1 MDLTKLNEKTILSD
15 EVFEEIFSQKD
26 EIYKAKLL
34 LSAQEVAERFHV
46 KGKFDQMVK
55 AYKRVDRETKQKKK
69 QEFSSMDNY
78 TNFDGPYENM
88 YCGSWIAGETGIY
101 AQNMA
106 TVEQI
111 ACYHPIL
118 PIERLKNLETGEEQI
133 KLAFKRNGRWEE
145 IIVPKV
151 MITSA
156 GKIVALS
163 GRGVAVTSENAKL
176 LVRYLSDV
184 ENRNT
189 GQIEVQYSSSKL
201 GWIKKEFLPYD
212 TEITFDGDSRFRQ
225 LFESIGE
232 HGNRDKWYEHVKS
245 LRKSGRMEIKL
256 MLAASFAS
264 VLLHQVG
271 ALPFFVD
278 LWGETEGGKAQP
290 LDTNI
295 ITPNGIKKMGEMK
308 VGDFVIGCD
317 GKPHKVTGV
326 YPQGK
331 KDVYEVSFSDGTKT
345 RCCKEHLWTV
355 STITRRNH
363 NRGTIVMSLEEIIK
377 SRIKKGKA
385 YNFRI
390 PVCNP
395 VEFESNQ
402 KLPIDSYLLGTLI
415 GDGCLTMKE
424 NERRGTYLYFS
435 NMESDVLERVNLK
448 LLERD
453 CELKRNTYTQCQYI
467 ISGKG
472 KIDLEKDL
480 KSLGL
485 NGKSADRFI
494 PDCYKFSSISERK
507 ELLAGLFDTD
517 GSVEKF
523 GKYEYCTKSKQLA
536 NDIQSLCRSLG
547 YRATL
552 RTYER
557 KGYEY
562 YITVLTDEE
571 IFKSDK
577 HKEKADLH
585 KIKRNRA
592 VTRNEMSIV
601 DVKKVGYE
609 ECQCIMVD
617 SKEHTY
623 LCDDY
628 IVTHNT
634 VTLMLAA
641 SVWANPAESAYIG
654 DFKTTD
660 VALEAKANMLNH
672 LPMILDDTSKK
683 NRRIEENFEGVV
695 YDLCSGKGKTR
706 SNRDIGINTENHW
719 NNCILTNG
727 ERPMTSYVNQGGAIN
742 RILEIE
748 CGEKVYSDPQLT
760 ADTLKQNYGFSG
772 KDFVE
777 VIKAMGAD
785 AVREIQKDFQQ
796 KLFDDEKM
804 QKQSI
809 SLSIILTADK
819 IATDT
824 LFKDGQYISID
835 EAKKVLIDRNE
846 LSDNERCYRYI
857 MDKVAMNGMRFDAD
871 TNCEKWGIIENGYA
885 VFYNQSFDE
894 LCKSGGFS
902 KKSFLSW
909 AAKKKII
916 VQSGG
921 KNTKSTRIN
930 GNVVRCVW
938 LKIEEMPEFEID
950 EKGIIQIDEQMEL
963 PFE

>member
-15 EVFEEIFSQKD
+15 EVFEEIFSQED
-26 EIYKAKLL
+26 EIYKARLL

-55 AYKRVDRETKQKKK
+55 AYKRVDRETKLRKK
-69 QEFSSMDNY
+69 QQKTAGMNNY
-78 TNFDGPYENM
+78 TDFEGPYENM

-145 IIVPKV
+145 IIIPKT

-156 GKIVALS
+156 SKIVALS

-189 GQIEVQYSSSKL
+189 AQIAVQYSSSKL

-225 LFESIGE
+225 LFENIGE

-245 LRKSGRMEIKL
+245 LRQSGRMEIKL

-264 VLLHQVG
+264 VLIHQIG

-278 LWGETEGGKAQP
+278 LWGETEGGK
-290 LDTNI
+290 
-295 ITPNGIKKMGEMK
+295 
-308 VGDFVIGCD
+308 
-317 GKPHKVTGV
+317 
-326 YPQGK
+326 
-331 KDVYEVSFSDGTKT
+331 
-345 RCCKEHLWTV
+345 
-355 STITRRNH
+355 
-363 NRGTIVMSLEEIIK
+363 
-377 SRIKKGKA
+377 
-385 YNFRI
+385 
-390 PVCNP
+390 
-395 VEFESNQ
+395 
-402 KLPIDSYLLGTLI
+402 
-415 GDGCLTMKE
+415 
-424 NERRGTYLYFS
+424 
-435 NMESDVLERVNLK
+435 
-448 LLERD
+448 
-453 CELKRNTYTQCQYI
+453 
-467 ISGKG
+467 
-472 KIDLEKDL
+472 
-480 KSLGL
+480 
-485 NGKSADRFI
+485 
-494 PDCYKFSSISERK
+494 
-507 ELLAGLFDTD
+507 
-517 GSVEKF
+517 
-523 GKYEYCTKSKQLA
+523 
-536 NDIQSLCRSLG
+536 
-547 YRATL
+547 
-552 RTYER
+552 
-557 KGYEY
+557 
-562 YITVLTDEE
+562 
-571 IFKSDK
+571 
-577 HKEKADLH
+577 
-585 KIKRNRA
+585 
-592 VTRNEMSIV
+592 
-601 DVKKVGYE
+601 
-609 ECQCIMVD
+609 
-617 SKEHTY
+617 
-623 LCDDY
+623 
-628 IVTHNT
+628 T

-706 SNRDIGINTENHW
+706 SNRDIGINTESHW

-727 ERPMTSYVNQGGAIN
+727 ERPLTSYVNQGGAIN

-748 CGEKVYSDPQLT
+748 CGEKVYADPQHT
-760 ADTLKQNYGFSG
+760 ADTLKQNYGFAG
-772 KDFVE
+772 KDFVK

-785 AVREIQKDFQQ
+785 AVKEIQKDFQQ
-796 KLFDDEKM
+796 QLFDDEKM

-809 SLSIILTADK
+809 SLSTILTADK

-857 MDKVAMNGMRFDAD
+857 LDKVAMNGTRFDAD
-871 TNCEKWGIIENGYA
+871 TACEKWGIIEHGYA
-885 VFYNQSFDE
+885 FFYNQAFDE

-902 KKSFLSW
+902 KRSFLSW
-909 AAKKKII
+909 GVKKKIVETDSKGNPTKQKKI
-916 VQSGG
+916 DG
-921 KNTKSTRIN
+921 KNN
-930 GNVVRCVW
+930 RCVCMK
-938 LKIEEMPEFEID
+938 LDDGISVDDNGFISVD
-950 EKGIIQIDEQMEL
+950 ESMQEKL
-963 PFE
+963 PFQ

>member
-1 MDLTKLNEKTILSD
+1 MDLTKLNEKTVLSD
-15 EVFEEIFSQKD
+15 EVFEEIFSQED
-26 EIYKAKLL
+26 EIYKARLL
-34 LSAQEVAERFHV
+34 LSAQEIAERFHV

-78 TNFDGPYENM
+78 TNFDVSNTEYENM
-88 YCGSWIAGETGIY
+88 YCGTWIAIETGIY
-101 AQNMA
+101 AQNMG

-156 GKIVALS
+156 SKIVALS

-189 GQIEVQYSSSKL
+189 GQIAVQYSSSKL

-232 HGNRDKWYEHVKS
+232 HGNADKWYEHVKM
-245 LRKSGRMEIKL
+245 LRQSGRMGIRL

-264 VLLHQVG
+264 VLIHKIG

-278 LWGETEGGKAQP
+278 LWGETEGGK
-290 LDTNI
+290 
-295 ITPNGIKKMGEMK
+295 
-308 VGDFVIGCD
+308 
-317 GKPHKVTGV
+317 
-326 YPQGK
+326 
-331 KDVYEVSFSDGTKT
+331 
-345 RCCKEHLWTV
+345 
-355 STITRRNH
+355 
-363 NRGTIVMSLEEIIK
+363 
-377 SRIKKGKA
+377 
-385 YNFRI
+385 
-390 PVCNP
+390 
-395 VEFESNQ
+395 
-402 KLPIDSYLLGTLI
+402 
-415 GDGCLTMKE
+415 
-424 NERRGTYLYFS
+424 
-435 NMESDVLERVNLK
+435 
-448 LLERD
+448 
-453 CELKRNTYTQCQYI
+453 
-467 ISGKG
+467 
-472 KIDLEKDL
+472 
-480 KSLGL
+480 
-485 NGKSADRFI
+485 
-494 PDCYKFSSISERK
+494 
-507 ELLAGLFDTD
+507 
-517 GSVEKF
+517 
-523 GKYEYCTKSKQLA
+523 
-536 NDIQSLCRSLG
+536 
-547 YRATL
+547 
-552 RTYER
+552 
-557 KGYEY
+557 
-562 YITVLTDEE
+562 
-571 IFKSDK
+571 
-577 HKEKADLH
+577 
-585 KIKRNRA
+585 
-592 VTRNEMSIV
+592 
-601 DVKKVGYE
+601 
-609 ECQCIMVD
+609 
-617 SKEHTY
+617 
-623 LCDDY
+623 
-628 IVTHNT
+628 T

-727 ERPMTSYVNQGGAIN
+727 ERPLTSYVNQGGAIN

-748 CGEKVYSDPQLT
+748 CGEKVYADPQQT
-760 ADTLKQNYGFSG
+760 VDTLKQNYGFAG

-777 VIKAMGAD
+777 VIKAMGTD
-785 AVREIQKDFQQ
+785 AIREIQKDFQQ
-796 KLFDDEKM
+796 QLFDDEKM

-819 IATDT
+819 IATDA

-857 MDKVAMNGMRFDAD
+857 LDKVAMNNTRFDAD
-871 TNCEKWGIIENGYA
+871 TACEKWGTIEHGY
-885 VFYNQSFDE
+885 VFFYNQAFDE

-902 KKSFLSW
+902 KRSFLSW
-909 AAKKKII
+909 GVKKKVVETDSKGNPTKQKKID
-916 VQSGG
+916 G
-921 KNTKSTRIN
+921 KNN
-930 GNVVRCVW
+930 RCVCMK
-938 LKIEEMPEFEID
+938 LDDGIPADDNGFMPVDEFNQE
-950 EKGIIQIDEQMEL
+950 EL
-963 PFE
+963 PFQ

>member
-1 MDLTKLNEKTILSD
+1 MDLTKMNEKTILSD
-15 EVFEEIFSQKD
+15 EVFEEIFSQED
-26 EIYKAKLL
+26 EIYKARLL

-55 AYKRVDRETKQKKK
+55 AYKRVDRETKQRKK
-69 QEFSSMDNY
+69 QQQTAGMNNY
-78 TNFDGPYENM
+78 TDFEGPYENM

-145 IIVPKV
+145 IIIPKT

-156 GKIVALS
+156 SKIVALS

-189 GQIEVQYSSSKL
+189 AQIAVQYSSSKL

-225 LFESIGE
+225 LFENIGE
-232 HGNRDKWYEHVKS
+232 HGNRAKWYEHVKS
-245 LRKSGRMEIKL
+245 LRQSGRMEIKL

-264 VLLHQVG
+264 VLIHQIG

-278 LWGETEGGKAQP
+278 LWGETEGGK
-290 LDTNI
+290 
-295 ITPNGIKKMGEMK
+295 
-308 VGDFVIGCD
+308 
-317 GKPHKVTGV
+317 
-326 YPQGK
+326 
-331 KDVYEVSFSDGTKT
+331 
-345 RCCKEHLWTV
+345 
-355 STITRRNH
+355 
-363 NRGTIVMSLEEIIK
+363 
-377 SRIKKGKA
+377 
-385 YNFRI
+385 
-390 PVCNP
+390 
-395 VEFESNQ
+395 
-402 KLPIDSYLLGTLI
+402 
-415 GDGCLTMKE
+415 
-424 NERRGTYLYFS
+424 
-435 NMESDVLERVNLK
+435 
-448 LLERD
+448 
-453 CELKRNTYTQCQYI
+453 
-467 ISGKG
+467 
-472 KIDLEKDL
+472 
-480 KSLGL
+480 
-485 NGKSADRFI
+485 
-494 PDCYKFSSISERK
+494 
-507 ELLAGLFDTD
+507 
-517 GSVEKF
+517 
-523 GKYEYCTKSKQLA
+523 
-536 NDIQSLCRSLG
+536 
-547 YRATL
+547 
-552 RTYER
+552 
-557 KGYEY
+557 
-562 YITVLTDEE
+562 
-571 IFKSDK
+571 
-577 HKEKADLH
+577 
-585 KIKRNRA
+585 
-592 VTRNEMSIV
+592 
-601 DVKKVGYE
+601 
-609 ECQCIMVD
+609 
-617 SKEHTY
+617 
-623 LCDDY
+623 
-628 IVTHNT
+628 T

-706 SNRDIGINTENHW
+706 SNRDIGINTESHW

-727 ERPMTSYVNQGGAIN
+727 ERPLTSYVNQGGAIN

-748 CGEKVYSDPQLT
+748 CDEKVYEDPQQT
-760 ADTLKQNYGFSG
+760 ADTLKQNYGFAG

-785 AVREIQKDFQQ
+785 QVREIQKDFQQ
-796 KLFDDEKM
+796 QLFDDEKM

-819 IATDT
+819 IATDA

-857 MDKVAMNGMRFDAD
+857 LDKISMNGTRFDAD
-871 TNCEKWGIIENGYA
+871 TACEKWGIIENGYA
-885 VFYNQSFDE
+885 YFYTQAFDE

-902 KKSFLSW
+902 KRSFQSW
-909 AAKKKII
+909 GVKKKV
-916 VQSGG
+916 VQTDSKGNPTKQKKIDG
-921 KNTKSTRIN
+921 KNN
-930 GNVVRCVW
+930 RCVC
-938 LKIEEMPEFEID
+938 LKLDDGISVDDNGFISVDEFNQE
-950 EKGIIQIDEQMEL
+950 EL
-963 PFE
+963 PFT

>member
-15 EVFEEIFSQKD
+15 EVFEEIFSQED
-26 EIYKAKLL
+26 EIYKARLL
-34 LSAQEVAERFHV
+34 LSAQEVAERFRV

-55 AYKRVDRETKQKKK
+55 AYNRVDRETRQRKK
-69 QEFSSMDNY
+69 QQRAAGINNY
-78 TNFDGPYENM
+78 TDFEGPYENM

-133 KLAFKRNGRWEE
+133 KLAFKRNRRWEE
-145 IIVPKV
+145 IIIPKT

-156 GKIVALS
+156 SKIVALS

-189 GQIEVQYSSSKL
+189 SQIAVQYSSSKL

-225 LFESIGE
+225 LFENIGE
-232 HGNRDKWYEHVKS
+232 HGNRDKWYEHVKN
-245 LRKSGRMEIKL
+245 LRKSGRMETKL

-264 VLLHQVG
+264 VLIHQIG

-278 LWGETEGGKAQP
+278 LWGETEGGK
-290 LDTNI
+290 
-295 ITPNGIKKMGEMK
+295 
-308 VGDFVIGCD
+308 
-317 GKPHKVTGV
+317 
-326 YPQGK
+326 
-331 KDVYEVSFSDGTKT
+331 
-345 RCCKEHLWTV
+345 
-355 STITRRNH
+355 
-363 NRGTIVMSLEEIIK
+363 
-377 SRIKKGKA
+377 
-385 YNFRI
+385 
-390 PVCNP
+390 
-395 VEFESNQ
+395 
-402 KLPIDSYLLGTLI
+402 
-415 GDGCLTMKE
+415 
-424 NERRGTYLYFS
+424 
-435 NMESDVLERVNLK
+435 
-448 LLERD
+448 
-453 CELKRNTYTQCQYI
+453 
-467 ISGKG
+467 
-472 KIDLEKDL
+472 
-480 KSLGL
+480 
-485 NGKSADRFI
+485 
-494 PDCYKFSSISERK
+494 
-507 ELLAGLFDTD
+507 
-517 GSVEKF
+517 
-523 GKYEYCTKSKQLA
+523 
-536 NDIQSLCRSLG
+536 
-547 YRATL
+547 
-552 RTYER
+552 
-557 KGYEY
+557 
-562 YITVLTDEE
+562 
-571 IFKSDK
+571 
-577 HKEKADLH
+577 
-585 KIKRNRA
+585 
-592 VTRNEMSIV
+592 
-601 DVKKVGYE
+601 
-609 ECQCIMVD
+609 
-617 SKEHTY
+617 
-623 LCDDY
+623 
-628 IVTHNT
+628 T

-706 SNRDIGINTENHW
+706 SNRDIGINTESHW

-727 ERPMTSYVNQGGAIN
+727 ERPLTSYVNQGGAIN

-748 CGEKVYSDPQLT
+748 CGEKVYEDPQQT
-760 ADTLKQNYGFSG
+760 ADTLKQNYGFAG

-796 KLFDDEKM
+796 QLFDDEKM

-819 IATDT
+819 IATDA

-871 TNCEKWGIIENGYA
+871 TNCEKWGVIRDYVDKDAFKGKYA
-885 VFYNQSFDE
+885 VFYPQSLDE
-894 LCKSGGFS
+894 LCKIGGFS
-902 KKSFLSW
+902 KIAFLSW
-909 AAKKKII
+909 ANKK
-916 VQSGG
+916 SLLSHSAG
-921 KNTKSTRIN
+921 KNTKPTKIN
-930 GNVVRCVW
+930 GTVCKCVW
-938 LKIEEMPEFEID
+938 LKIEEVSEVETD
-950 EKGIIQIDEQMEL
+950 ENGFIQVDEQMEL
-963 PFE
+963 PFD

>member
-15 EVFEEIFSQKD
+15 EVFEEIFSQED
-26 EIYKAKLL
+26 EIYKARLL

-55 AYKRVDRETKQKKK
+55 AYKKVDRETKQKKK
-69 QEFSSMDNY
+69 QESAGTNNY
-78 TNFDGPYENM
+78 TNFDGPYDDM
-88 YCGSWIAGETGIY
+88 YCGSWLAGENGVY
-101 AQNMA
+101 AQNMSQ
-106 TVEQI
+106 VEQI

-156 GKIVALS
+156 SKIVALS

-189 GQIEVQYSSSKL
+189 GQIAVQYSSSKL

-232 HGNRDKWYEHVKS
+232 HGNRDKWYEHVKE
-245 LRKSGRMEIKL
+245 LRKTGRMETKL

-264 VLLHQVG
+264 VLIHQIG

-278 LWGETEGGKAQP
+278 LWGETEGGK
-290 LDTNI
+290 
-295 ITPNGIKKMGEMK
+295 
-308 VGDFVIGCD
+308 
-317 GKPHKVTGV
+317 
-326 YPQGK
+326 
-331 KDVYEVSFSDGTKT
+331 
-345 RCCKEHLWTV
+345 
-355 STITRRNH
+355 
-363 NRGTIVMSLEEIIK
+363 
-377 SRIKKGKA
+377 
-385 YNFRI
+385 
-390 PVCNP
+390 
-395 VEFESNQ
+395 
-402 KLPIDSYLLGTLI
+402 
-415 GDGCLTMKE
+415 
-424 NERRGTYLYFS
+424 
-435 NMESDVLERVNLK
+435 
-448 LLERD
+448 
-453 CELKRNTYTQCQYI
+453 
-467 ISGKG
+467 
-472 KIDLEKDL
+472 
-480 KSLGL
+480 
-485 NGKSADRFI
+485 
-494 PDCYKFSSISERK
+494 
-507 ELLAGLFDTD
+507 
-517 GSVEKF
+517 
-523 GKYEYCTKSKQLA
+523 
-536 NDIQSLCRSLG
+536 
-547 YRATL
+547 
-552 RTYER
+552 
-557 KGYEY
+557 
-562 YITVLTDEE
+562 
-571 IFKSDK
+571 
-577 HKEKADLH
+577 
-585 KIKRNRA
+585 
-592 VTRNEMSIV
+592 
-601 DVKKVGYE
+601 
-609 ECQCIMVD
+609 
-617 SKEHTY
+617 
-623 LCDDY
+623 
-628 IVTHNT
+628 T

-706 SNRDIGINTENHW
+706 SNRDIGINAENHW

-727 ERPMTSYVNQGGAIN
+727 ERPLTSYVNQGGAIN

-748 CGEKVYSDPQLT
+748 CGEKVYADPQQT
-760 ADTLKQNYGFSG
+760 ADTLKQNYGFAG

-785 AVREIQKDFQQ
+785 AVREIQKDFQEQ
-796 KLFDDEKM
+796 LFDDEKM

-857 MDKVAMNGMRFDAD
+857 MDKVAMNGMRFDDD
-871 TNCEKWGIIENGYA
+871 TNCEKWGIIKDGYA
-885 VFYNQSFDE
+885 VFYTQSLDE
-894 LCKSGGFS
+894 LCKIGGFS
-902 KKSFLSW
+902 KKAFLSW
-909 AAKKKII
+909 ANKKNLL
-916 VQSGG
+916 SHSNGA
-921 KNTKSTRIN
+921 NTKPTRIN
-930 GNVVRCVW
+930 GTVCKCVW
-938 LKIEEMPEFEID
+938 LKIEEVSEVETD
-950 EKGIIQIDEQMEL
+950 ENGWIKVDEQMKL
-963 PFE
+963 PFD

>member
-1 MDLTKLNEKTILSD
+1 MKLLNELTKQTILED
-15 EVFEEIFSQKD
+15 EIFEEVFEQED

-34 LSAQEVAERFHV
+34 LSLQDRASELGV
-46 KGKFDQMVK
+46 KGKFDSMVK
-55 AYKRVDRETKQKKK
+55 AYKKVDRETKQKKR
-69 QEFSSMDNY
+69 QQNAGINNY
-78 TNFDGPYENM
+78 TDFMGPYENM
-88 YCGSWIAGETGIY
+88 YCGSWIAGETGVY

-145 IIVPKV
+145 IIIPKT

-156 GKIVALS
+156 SKIVALS

-189 GQIEVQYSSSKL
+189 SQIAVQYSSSKL

-225 LFESIGE
+225 LFENIGE

-245 LRKSGRMEIKL
+245 LRQSGRMEIKL

-264 VLLHQVG
+264 VLIHQIG

-278 LWGETEGGKAQP
+278 LWGETEGGK
-290 LDTNI
+290 
-295 ITPNGIKKMGEMK
+295 
-308 VGDFVIGCD
+308 
-317 GKPHKVTGV
+317 
-326 YPQGK
+326 
-331 KDVYEVSFSDGTKT
+331 
-345 RCCKEHLWTV
+345 
-355 STITRRNH
+355 
-363 NRGTIVMSLEEIIK
+363 
-377 SRIKKGKA
+377 
-385 YNFRI
+385 
-390 PVCNP
+390 
-395 VEFESNQ
+395 
-402 KLPIDSYLLGTLI
+402 
-415 GDGCLTMKE
+415 
-424 NERRGTYLYFS
+424 
-435 NMESDVLERVNLK
+435 
-448 LLERD
+448 
-453 CELKRNTYTQCQYI
+453 
-467 ISGKG
+467 
-472 KIDLEKDL
+472 
-480 KSLGL
+480 
-485 NGKSADRFI
+485 
-494 PDCYKFSSISERK
+494 
-507 ELLAGLFDTD
+507 
-517 GSVEKF
+517 
-523 GKYEYCTKSKQLA
+523 
-536 NDIQSLCRSLG
+536 
-547 YRATL
+547 
-552 RTYER
+552 
-557 KGYEY
+557 
-562 YITVLTDEE
+562 
-571 IFKSDK
+571 
-577 HKEKADLH
+577 
-585 KIKRNRA
+585 
-592 VTRNEMSIV
+592 
-601 DVKKVGYE
+601 
-609 ECQCIMVD
+609 
-617 SKEHTY
+617 
-623 LCDDY
+623 
-628 IVTHNT
+628 T

-706 SNRDIGINTENHW
+706 SNRDIGINTESHW

-727 ERPMTSYVNQGGAIN
+727 ERPLTSYVNQGGAIN

-748 CGEKVYSDPQLT
+748 CGEKVYADPQQT
-760 ADTLKQNYGFSG
+760 ADTLKQNYGFAG

-796 KLFDDEKM
+796 QLFDDEKM

-819 IATDT
+819 IATET

-857 MDKVAMNGMRFDAD
+857 MDKVAMNGMRFDDD
-871 TNCEKWGIIENGYA
+871 TNCEKWGIIKDGYA
-885 VFYNQSFDE
+885 VFYTQSLDE
-894 LCKSGGFS
+894 LCKIGGFS
-902 KKSFLSW
+902 KKAFLSW
-909 AAKKKII
+909 ANKKNLL
-916 VQSGG
+916 SHSNGA
-921 KNTKSTRIN
+921 NTKPTRIN
-930 GNVVRCVW
+930 GTVCKCVW
-938 LKIEEMPEFEID
+938 LKIEKVSEVETD
-950 EKGIIQIDEQMEL
+950 ENGWIKVDEQMKL
-963 PFE
+963 PFD